1 MILRGFEISLLHNFS
16 IAIDTSSTPCAL
28 LAFSLDITF
37 VIASSE
43 KSTLDKILSVLD
55 VKTGRLLPLSRGRQM
70 EAKYELKIVAL
81 SKKLVTNVL
90 LSRRGG
96 MLVSFL
102 LLSSLLKADQKIL
115 LLLLGLLSLS
125 LRSFMYDSFAKSM
138 TELVSIWIV
147 WTKAL
152 PSMGLPL
159 DFHRSKT
166 LWFLLMAHLTS
177 VLFYM

>member
-102 LLSSLLKADQKIL
+102 LLSI
-115 LLLLGLLSLS
+115 
-125 LRSFMYDSFAKSM
+125 
-138 TELVSIWIV
+138 
-147 WTKAL
+147 
-152 PSMGLPL
+152 
-159 DFHRSKT
+159 
-166 LWFLLMAHLTS
+166 
-177 VLFYM
+177 